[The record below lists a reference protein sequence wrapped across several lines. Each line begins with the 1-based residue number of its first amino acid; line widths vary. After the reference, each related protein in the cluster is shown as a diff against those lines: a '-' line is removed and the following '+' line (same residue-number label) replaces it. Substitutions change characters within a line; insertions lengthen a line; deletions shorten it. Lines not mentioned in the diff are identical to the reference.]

1 MPLISPRNLKNKK
14 TVTPYITKV
23 SLKKR
28 DLLEKMA
35 HPFSLQNEEYLAA
48 TSRHLFLSSFP
59 MCILVRLSNFNKM
72 IFFCNHHIAGDKIT
86 NDIFS
91 KAQKSKNSV
100 NFGHLWVFIAKVFVK
115 EFETMIITAGF
126 VLMILFQKH
135 PKIQNECSN
144 RRRILR
150 RG

>member
-1 MPLISPRNLKNKK
+1 MDSRSITEVIMPLISPRNLNNKK
-14 TVTPYITKV
+14 TVTPFITKV

-86 NDIFS
+86 IYLFRRHRRVKFS
-91 KAQKSKNSV
+91 KFWTFLGFYCEGICQRIWN
-100 NFGHLWVFIAKVFVK
+100 NDNHCRFCLDDFIPK
-115 EFETMIITAGF
+115 T
-126 VLMILFQKH
+126 
-135 PKIQNECSN
+135 PKI
-144 RRRILR
+144 
-150 RG
+150 